1 MSRIGRAPIPIPEGV
16 TVDVHKNTV
25 QVKGPKG
32 ELKQRVN
39 PDIRVEL
46 QENEILVKRP
56 TDNRLHRSLHGLYR
70 SLLNNMVLGVSQ
82 GFEKRLEIIGVG
94 YRVEKKGKSVTFLLG
109 YSHPI
114 VFIPPEGIEV
124 NVESNTQLVVRGIS
138 KELVGLVAAKIRSF
152 RPPEPYKGK
161 GIRYAGEQVR
171 RKTGKS
177 GAK

>member
-16 TVDVHKNTV
+16 TVDIHKNTV
-25 QVKGPKG
+25 QIKGPKG

-56 TDNRLHRSLHGLYR
+56 TDNRMHRSLHGLYR

-124 NVESNTQLVVRGIS
+124 SVESNTQIVVRGIS

-171 RKTGKS
+171 RKAGKS